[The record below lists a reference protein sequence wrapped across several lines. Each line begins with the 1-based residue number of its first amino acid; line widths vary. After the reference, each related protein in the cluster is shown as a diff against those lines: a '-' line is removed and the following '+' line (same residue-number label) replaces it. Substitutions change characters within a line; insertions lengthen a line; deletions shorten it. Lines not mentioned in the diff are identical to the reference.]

1 MENQK
6 FLKRLKLKYIN
17 GDNKYQSLN
26 FILREIKDSNYMYKY
41 YNLLLLIL
49 FFFLLI
55 YSYNIKNELN
65 IYKKYINECKQLKRF
80 NITKIFNENP
90 FLSICLPVYNMEKY
104 IERAILSII
113 NQSFQN
119 FEIIIVNDNSNDNT
133 EKIIKRLKLE
143 DDRIKIIK
151 HNKNLGVYSSRVEA
165 ILNAKG
171 KYIIIMDPDD
181 MLLNPELF
189 KILYTFNLNY
199 NLDMIEFTVYHQE
212 EPKKTIFF
220 PDIHD
225 LNHYHK
231 YKDEIIYQPDLSNII
246 FYKPNTLN
254 YASVICRTIWNKLI
268 KKSILLNSIEYL
280 EKLFKNEYLVTADD
294 TSFNM
299 INFHFANNY
308 SNINLPGYLYN
319 VRKRSMSRGN
329 NGKKHELLVSNNY
342 LLYFKLFYKYIKD
355 FRKDINYLYY
365 DIKIFPSYLINFK
378 KFKDNIKI
386 NNTISFLNEILNN
399 TNISKDFE
407 KYIKKILY
415 YLT

>member
-6 FLKRLKLKYIN
+6 FIKRLKNFNLEKKYQNLNFTIKEIRDSYFISKYIN
-17 GDNKYQSLN
+17 Y
-26 FILREIKDSNYMYKY
+26 
-41 YNLLLLIL
+41 LLLLIL
-49 FFFLLI
+49 LFLLM

-65 IYKKYINECKQLKRF
+65 IYKKYINECKELKRF
-80 NITKIFNENP
+80 NITKIFNDNP

-133 EKIIKRLKLE
+133 ENIIKRLKLE
-143 DDRIKIIK
+143 DNRIKIIK
-151 HNKNLGVYSSRVEA
+151 HIKNLGVYSSRVEA
-165 ILNAKG
+165 VLNAKG
-171 KYIIIMDPDD
+171 EYIIIMDPDD

-189 KILYTFNLNY
+189 TNLYNFNLNY
-199 NLDMIEFTVYHQE
+199 NLDMIEFTVYHQSE
-212 EPKKTIFF
+212 GKKTLFL
-220 PDIHD
+220 PNIHD
-225 LNHYHK
+225 LSHHHK
-231 YKDEIIYQPDLSNII
+231 YKNEIIYQPELSNII
-246 FYKPNTLN
+246 FYEPNTFN
-254 YASVICRTIWNKLI
+254 YSSVICRTIWNKLI
-268 KKSILLNSIEYL
+268 KKNVLLNSINYL
-280 EKLFKNEYLVTADD
+280 EKVFKNEYLITADD
-294 TSFNM
+294 TPFNM
-299 INFHFANNY
+299 INFHFAKNY